1 MTGVQTCALPI
12 CHREVYLPFGAS
24 WVEVFTGKKWE
35 GGQVVDAYAPLDV
48 IPVFTKEESV
58 RKMFGNL
65 AKDQDGE
72 GNERA

>member
-1 MTGVQTCALPI
+1 MG
-12 CHREVYLPFGAS
+12 
-24 WVEVFTGKKWE
+24 